1 MKTKLSLVE
10 LFKLHLEVK
19 HNRLSFEDVVK
30 RMKEDILHQD
40 SKFEIVKDLVMDV
53 KNTVK
58 EFKDILKV
66 IEGKVVLV

>member
-1 MKTKLSLVE
+1 
-10 LFKLHLEVK
+10 
-19 HNRLSFEDVVK
+19 
-30 RMKEDILHQD
+30 MKEDILHQD